1 MTDEFFSNTFHL
13 CSAGWTVP
21 FLFWKRKD
29 LIAGRHIFKEF
40 CVCPSCFPFMLW
52 NSDIIRKF
60 RFPCRIRFLFGFI
73 KKIQLT
79 FDILPL
85 FTGSAKKLLRE
96 IIPICRRGFLFPVG
110 LLPMFFVKTGSVL
123 SVQQSS
129 YSVD

>member
-1 MTDEFFSNTFHL
+1 
-13 CSAGWTVP
+13 
-21 FLFWKRKD
+21 
-29 LIAGRHIFKEF
+29 
-40 CVCPSCFPFMLW
+40 MLW

-96 IIPICRRGFLFPVG
+96 IFNANFPR
-110 LLPMFFVKTGSVL
+110 F
-123 SVQQSS
+123 S
-129 YSVD
+129 YSTPS